1 MNKTGRIN
9 HKPILKIGQ
18 LSESLEDYLEII
30 FELAQKQGAA
40 RVRDIAKAKKVQM
53 PSVTSALKRLEKES
67 LITYEAREFAR
78 LTSQGENLARSL
90 LKRHYFLKS
99 FLVDILK
106 VDPKT
111 AAKDAC
117 SMEHALSQK
126 TMSRFYDFSEF
137 LGAGKNGIR
146 DILKS
151 YHDRQHKND

>member
-1 MNKTGRIN
+1 MAETKRTAKNMAIQ
-9 HKPILKIGQ
+9 IGQ

-30 FELAQKQGAA
+30 FELQQKQGAA

-53 PSVTSALKRLEKES
+53 PSVTSALKRLEKEG
-67 LITYEAREFAR
+67 LIIYEAREFAR
-78 LTSQGENLARSL
+78 LTSQGEYLAKGL
-90 LKRHYFLKS
+90 LKRHYFLTA
-99 FLVDILK
+99 FLVDVLK

-111 AAKDAC
+111 AAIEAC

-137 LGAGKNGIR
+137 LGSSKNGVR

-151 YHDRQHKND
+151 FHGKMIKSQ